1 MLTVHTQTFS
11 YADQVSIG
19 DDVLIQG
26 NNKLITV
33 EVINVSSIIMQ
44 GQYSCIKLFLFL
56 FLYVLISKFEMYSTN
71 NYLIWTSQINC

>member
-19 DDVLIQG
+19 NDVLIQG
-26 NNKLITV
+26 SNKLMTV

-56 FLYVLISKFEMYSTN
+56 FLYVLISKFEMYSANT
-71 NYLIWTSQINC
+71 YLIWTSKINC